1 MYVVAVTGGIASG
14 KSTVVELF
22 RGKGVP
28 IIDTDVIARQ
38 VVQDENIKQ
47 RLTEAF
53 GETIRNPDGSL
64 NRTKLREIAF
74 NNDENRIRLG
84 QILHPLIF
92 EIACAQLANL
102 DAPYCL
108 LVIPLLYESHYP
120 YAYDRVLVVD
130 VDEETQRQRASRRDQ
145 TDMENIQKIMH
156 AQASRQQ
163 RLSIADDIIDNNG
176 EIAELTSQVEALHK
190 KYLSLS
196 KQTPSA

>member
-38 VVQDENIKQ
+38 VVQDEDIKQ
-47 RLTEAF
+47 QLTEAF
-53 GETIRNPDGSL
+53 GETIRNQDGSL
-64 NRTKLREIAF
+64 NRAKLREIAF
-74 NNDENRIRLG
+74 DNDENRIRLG

-92 EIACAQLANL
+92 ENASAQLSNL

-108 LVIPLLYESHYP
+108 LVIPLLYESQYP
-120 YAYDRVLVVD
+120 YEYDRVLVVD
-130 VDEETQRQRASRRDQ
+130 VDDETQRQRASRRDQ
-145 TDMENIQKIMH
+145 TDIENIQKIIN

-163 RLSIADDIIDNNG
+163 RLSIADDIIENNG
-176 EIAELTSQVEALHK
+176 EIQELTPQVEALHK
-190 KYLSLS
+190 KYLSLA
-196 KQTPSA
+196 KQTPAV